1 VTIRENL
8 VSEEKPKTAKPPW
21 RGIAWLVVGLVLAL
35 GASFLA
41 QRAELGRR
49 LALDVKGQ
57 RTTGSA
63 EPMGDHYSTRYEHH
77 QGTIYRRSYTGRLSG
92 EPSPDGTLEIAIVY
106 DIAEPNQ
113 FQPAGLSYLPGVA
126 ALTLFI
132 LGMACVFKGRKVMYA
147 HYLAASGKT
156 DAKGKGKRGTGPGTD
171 PVLARRK
178 QLRIAL
184 SIAIAFALIVLLY
197 GCPQLKIPGMFTH

>member
-1 VTIRENL
+1 VG
-8 VSEEKPKTAKPPW
+8 EEKPKTVKPPW

-41 QRAELGRR
+41 QRAELGKR
-49 LALDVKGQ
+49 LTLDFKGQ
-57 RTTGSA
+57 RSTGFA
-63 EPMGDHYSTRYEHH
+63 EPMGDDYSIRYEHPN
-77 QGTIYRRSYTGRLSG
+77 GTIFRRLYTGRLSG
-92 EPSPDGTLEIAIVY
+92 EPSPEGRLEIAIVF
-106 DIAEPNQ
+106 DPGEPSQ
-113 FQPAGLSYLPGVA
+113 FQPAGLSYLPGVI

-156 DAKGKGKRGTGPGTD
+156 DANAKGKRGAGPRTD
-171 PVLARRK
+171 PALARRK

-184 SIAIAFALIVLLY
+184 TIAIAFALIVLLY
-197 GCPQLKIPGMFTH
+197 GCPQLKIPGLFKN